1 MPDESTADEL
11 TGELLART
19 SPSLIDPG
27 IAMAAGLAGG
37 DVLSHEFV
45 PDAYANTSTR
55 AWRNRSPMP
64 RSSASRASDLMAP
77 SVGTGTFWTGHRRL
91 RLGTQLPTVLTD
103 IDAGYELVVDGG

>member
-37 DVLSHEFV
+37 DVLSHEFE
-45 PDAYANTSTR
+45 PDAYANTFDAR
-55 AWRNRSPMP
+55 VAQPVADAEVIRFDGLGPDGAVGRDGDILD
-64 RSSASRASDLMAP
+64 RAS
-77 SVGTGTFWTGHRRL
+77 STTSR
-91 RLGTQLPTVLTD
+91 
-103 IDAGYELVVDGG
+103 DAAADRAH